1 MNRSLVSTL
10 ILATMLTSASA
21 WAGSQCRAVHAL
33 EAAQQPS
40 GWSWERSAARV
51 APNVSGVIATALA
64 ASPSDC
70 DAREAVLRIEPEGSL
85 QLDGTDAVPL
95 DAAVAAGLAECD
107 GDGRYRL
114 NRLGRSVRSI
124 LIDNLGR

>member
-1 MNRSLVSTL
+1 MDDDS
-10 ILATMLTSASA
+10 
-21 WAGSQCRAVHAL
+21 GSI
-33 EAAQQPS
+33 EAR
-40 GWSWERSAARV
+40 ESAARL
-51 APNVSGVIATALA
+51 SH
-64 ASPSDC
+64 